1 MIVIGK
7 GDIRMNN
14 QENEN
19 DHLPNELENRVE
31 SVIQRIDGLEKQ
43 MTEMIETLT
52 NYFIQE
58 SKNLPDQA
66 SN

>member
-1 MIVIGK
+1 
-7 GDIRMNN
+7 MNN
-14 QENEN
+14 QEN

-58 SKNLPDQA
+58 SKNLPDQV

>member
-1 MIVIGK
+1 
-7 GDIRMNN
+7 MNN

-52 NYFIQE
+52 KYFIQE
-58 SKNLPDQA
+58 SKNLRGQA

>member
-1 MIVIGK
+1 
-7 GDIRMNN
+7 MNN

-43 MTEMIETLT
+43 MTEMIEKLSC
-52 NYFIQE
+52 YVRQLSE
-58 SKNLPDQA
+58 QKK
-66 SN
+66 